1 MSSTLPAPVAV
12 DRSLIG
18 VTLSLPR
25 DTLDARNV
33 RASGI
38 HDFVAALESLGS
50 VRSFMLVRHGSV
62 VAEQWWSP
70 GSPDAA
76 AEIWSV
82 SKSFTSTAVG
92 LAVGESRL
100 ALTDRVVDLL
110 PEDAPADIDD
120 RLARLTVRDLLTM
133 STGHAV
139 ESLPDDERT
148 ITSRWAQHV
157 LAQPLEFDPGT
168 HFQYNSGASYLL
180 SAIIQTQTGMTEL
193 DYLTPRLF
201 EPLGIRKPSWLESP
215 QGINVGGWGLSLR
228 TEDLAKFGQLLLQ
241 RGQWNGEDL
250 LPSGWVDEA
259 TKRQV
264 SNGDP
269 AAQDDW
275 TQGYGYQFWRCRH
288 GAFRADGMLGQF
300 CVVMPEQD
308 AVLVLTGDIEDMA
321 AELNLVWKH
330 VLPALTH

>member
-1 MSSTLPAPVAV
+1 MRSTLPASVAL
-12 DRSLIG
+12 DRSLVG

-38 HDFVAALESLGS
+38 HDFIAAVESLGS

-70 GSPDAA
+70 GSPDIA

-82 SKSFTSTAVG
+82 SKSFTSTAIG

-110 PEDAPADIDD
+110 PHDAPADIGD

-148 ITSRWAQHV
+148 ITSSWAEHV

-180 SAIIQTQTGMTEL
+180 SAIIQALTGTTEL

-215 QGINVGGWGLSLR
+215 QGINAGGWGLSLQ

-241 RGQWNGEDL
+241 RGRWNGEDVI
-250 LPSGWVDEA
+250 PSGWVDEA

-269 AAQDDW
+269 EAQDDW